1 MEEITI
7 KNYDNLPVIIHD
19 DTLVSI
25 SSLKIGDRY
34 LIRERDEYV
43 DTGSVVTVYEVISKH
58 NNRIESRPVVLKVI

>member
-19 DTLVSI
+19 DTLISI

-34 LIRERDEYV
+34 LIRENEEYV

-58 NNRIESRPVVLKVI
+58 NNRIESKPVVLKVI

>member
-34 LIRERDEYV
+34 LIKDRDEYV

-58 NNRIESRPVVLKVI
+58 NNRIESKPVVLKVV

>member
-1 MEEITI
+1 
-7 KNYDNLPVIIHD
+7 LPVIIHD

-58 NNRIESRPVVLKVI
+58 NNRIESKPVVLRII

>member
-34 LIRERDEYV
+34 LIRERNEYV
-43 DTGSVVTVYEVISKH
+43 DAGSVVTVYEVINKH
-58 NNRIESRPVVLKVI
+58 NNRIESRTVVLKVV

>member
-34 LIRERDEYV
+34 LIKDRDEYV
-43 DTGSVVTVYEVISKH
+43 DTGSVVTVYEVINKH
-58 NNRIESRPVVLKVI
+58 NNRIESKPIVLKVV